1 MDAISYYLQQKYP
14 AVAYRVPNQ
23 YIAAVTT
30 NELKVHNK
38 LYQTQPKGY
47 FELNFVSSTKD
58 FSFQTKI
65 EISEKF
71 FVSFTK

>member
-47 FELNFVSSTKD
+47 IGLNFAAPPRIFLSKQK
-58 FSFQTKI
+58 FSKV
-65 EISEKF
+65 
-71 FVSFTK
+71 FVFFTK